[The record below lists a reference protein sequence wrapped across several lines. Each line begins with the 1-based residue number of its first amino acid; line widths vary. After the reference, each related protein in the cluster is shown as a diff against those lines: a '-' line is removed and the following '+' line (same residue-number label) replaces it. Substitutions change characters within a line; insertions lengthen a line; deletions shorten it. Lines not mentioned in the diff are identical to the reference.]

1 MGLEIVVEE
10 GFPAIPDAVVEMGFV
25 CRKSKA
31 MPPDGFSGKKF
42 ISRWMHGRI
51 MERKAEAKIKARLNR
66 KLLSLLSKSLKKR

>member
-10 GFPAIPDAVVEMGFV
+10 GFPAIPDAVEEMDSV
-25 CRKSKA
+25 CRKSKTVLR
-31 MPPDGFSGKKF
+31 DGFSAKKF